1 MKWFYLLYSA
11 APNTLSHPYLL
22 LLVVHILLEIGFN
35 CMFLLILNLLS
46 LYPSL
51 TSLVTS
57 PNQNPC
63 YKGSADEY
71 YIPVSCYI
79 LSFFNLVTQ
88 LINPQQSIRVY
99 AKHMLKRNGKK
110 IDYYRKIPLYDHPEI
125 KTTSLL
131 RPPF

>member
-11 APNTLSHPYLL
+11 APNTLSHPYLLL

-51 TSLVTS
+51 TNLVTS

-63 YKGSADEY
+63 YKGSAVEY

-79 LSFFNLVTQ
+79 LSFFNLSHT
-88 LINPQQSIRVY
+88 INKSTAKYLSICQTYV
-99 AKHMLKRNGKK
+99 KEKWIFFL
-110 IDYYRKIPLYDHPEI
+110 
-125 KTTSLL
+125 TTTVKPRFTTTPKL
-131 RPPF
+131 RPPHY